1 MLVSAPRAKMKGET
15 IWRSKY
21 RLRSLMGYISA
32 IPFTPRPISSR
43 LSPRALGLAAAV
55 GLLFLPRLA
64 EGQADS
70 VIPRFQASFKIPGPV
85 LVTPLPLRLPTGQAG
100 QAGGFDWNRAF
111 TSSIDSARASRAMAF
126 RLRSIYGEAGQT
138 TPRTPTEGPN
148 RGVLGLP
155 SKYADLAI
163 DGTARVEIRTDR
175 VRNERCTPAAL
186 IDPASGCR
194 GGFNAPRIDNQFNV
208 LAGGLIGRRL
218 HVNVDYDSERDFG
231 GNDNIQVY
239 YQGLEDEIVQRV
251 EVGTVTFRPPQ
262 SRFITAAVPAN
273 NFGVNATFELGPFQV
288 QTIAAQQKGSS
299 VAERFFTVGERITQP
314 QDRQVRDLDFESGR
328 FFWVIDP
335 AMLPGYPAV
344 DILGINAEAVVPAE
358 RPQSALRVY
367 RSRAAISQNGANP
380 NVGGINAVAISAD
393 NAQQQTA
400 RWELLI
406 QNQDYYLDPSGL
418 WFTLASK
425 LDQKDFLAVSYV
437 TASGVAVGTGPV
449 TDTPVPPNA
458 APRDTLRLIVEPLVG
473 ANRVTFRYEMRQIY
487 RVAGSDLDRNTLLVD
502 LSVNQTERPL
512 SGAASTYLALLGLA
526 RPTDEAVFDAYSRL
540 FPRVQD
546 TQADQT
552 VRESYLVFPHLQPF
566 GDATRLQ
573 PAERSDSLYK
583 TPLYLLLNQGPPAK
597 FLFRLRYSASGN
609 EDRSGLD
616 LNALQ
621 IREGSEQITANGRVL
636 ERGLDYS
643 IDYNTGR
650 VTFLNPEGL
659 FGNSPA
665 AVSARFEE
673 QGFFAVAPT
682 TILGASTQYRM
693 GDRGNINLIGIYQY
707 EQTAFNRPP
716 LGFEPEATL
725 VAGLNTDLHFRPNA
739 ITRFLNRVT
748 SGGATAPT
756 RFDVNAELAITKP
769 DPNRAGAAFLE
780 EFEAEAGIDIS
791 MRENLWGLGSRPQDA
806 QGLSAEI
813 PDFVAGFDSAWATQ
827 LTWQNLVSPCTGC
840 EPIQLRAQDIDPN
853 ITILGTGSQRE
864 TLMFLTLHADTAGG
878 IVDNFND
885 SHWTQPR
892 VDFQPRWRSMVTALS
907 TTGTDLTRNEYLE
920 FWIFQSPKRSAD
932 SAGIRLVL
940 DLGSVNEDALAIV
953 PESVTVN
960 GGDSTYAGRAYSG
973 VNQLDTER
981 DPTGIFNAA
990 LDDVGILA
998 DRPDSLIIG
1007 DQPVFDVPLCT
1018 RILSQ
1023 TVLIFPWGDLGARC
1037 TNGNGVLDTEDLNA
1051 DLTLNAKG
1059 AAENVFRYVVTLGGP
1074 KYFVRDGV
1082 RSADG
1087 SVWKLYRIPLREPDA
1102 VVGAP
1107 NMRLIQHLRITVAAE
1122 NDNGAPDIVAQFAMA
1137 RMKLL
1142 GSQWVR
1148 RADRPILGLSGSLA
1162 EPHGAIVTT
1171 IVSTVNSELGYTSP
1185 PGLGDQAARKD
1196 GGRDVQGLQI
1206 NEKSLR
1212 ILGENLLQGERAEA
1226 YLRFPSGP
1234 QNLLKY
1240 NTLRFWARGRG
1251 AGWEDGQ
1258 LEAFLKLGS
1267 DDRNFYMYRASSR
1280 TTTWEPELQVDLETW
1295 RRLRGEIQ
1303 SRYLQGLPP
1312 SGAAQCGGGDSTA
1325 YVACDG
1331 PYFVQVAD
1339 PGINP
1344 PNLAKVQELSAGI
1357 HRLSQTSAIDTAE
1370 LWIDDIRLTEPV
1382 AQLGSA
1388 IALSGRLT
1396 ASDVADMNLSY
1407 IRQDGSFQQIGA
1419 DPTYRTTGA
1428 MLFSSG
1434 VRVERFLPRSL
1445 GVTVPVTVSYARN
1458 TVNPDLLQGSDLRA
1472 SDLTNLRKPESWT
1485 ANYNVAVQRSRR
1497 GTHWLTRG
1505 FIDPISLNAN
1515 IVKGRGQTEL
1525 SETKTFASAYNLT
1538 YNLVLTRSG
1547 PRLNLGGLVDLL
1559 PGFVRNSEAGQGLR
1573 RPQVSLIPS
1582 SIRFASGLTKSE
1594 SDVLAFPVQ
1603 VRRPQDANLVP
1614 IENLTHL
1621 WRNSASLNWQPLGM
1635 LQLAGDL
1642 VSTRDLREY
1651 SDSTPLGRVAQQSRK
1666 SFAGLDVGVERDR
1679 QLATSMSI
1687 NPRFSSWL
1695 RPRFTTGSSFVLS
1708 RSLTSRQPVR
1718 EDGDTAGAFI
1728 LPQTLN
1734 NSRSREIAAV
1744 FDLSRGLAK
1753 VFGDSSR
1760 IGNAVRR
1767 VRPLEASTRLIRN
1780 STYDLAAFNPGLG
1793 YMLALGGREN
1803 FLTQEGQGALS
1814 LAETRTNTV
1823 SSGAELPFGISFNLS
1838 YSRVTV
1844 VRLQQVSGNYVST
1857 DSRQREWP
1865 VGSLRF
1871 TQNIKSGP
1879 VSLITAGMGFRRRE
1893 GSTLQPSAGGNAR
1906 TATFS
1911 SSLTPDLQVGLR
1923 NGMVLLLGYNS
1934 NSQRNENNGNTT
1946 ESDQNDLTGTFSYV
1960 FRLPGAISRLRK
1972 QVSASLIGIYSSGVT
1987 CLTRT
1992 DTPKCQTIS
2001 DTKRTELRGSLD
2013 TDLLKLMRGGIQFGY
2028 TLSDARHLNRRI
2040 SQIYFAITMQLSLY
2054 AGDYR

>member
-1 MLVSAPRAKMKGET
+1 MRFNHYKDS
-15 IWRSKY
+15 S
-21 RLRSLMGYISA
+21 
-32 IPFTPRPISSR
+32 TPLYFGFLLPLRPISSR
-43 LSPRALGLAAAV
+43 LSPLSLVLTVLCGLI
-55 GLLFLPRLA
+55 LLPGTA
-64 EGQADS
+64 KGQADS
-70 VIPRFQASFKIPGPV
+70 ITPRIQASFKIPGLAIV
-85 LVTPLPLRLPTGQAG
+85 SPLPLRMPSGRPGRRLGI
-100 QAGGFDWNRAF
+100 DWDSAF
-111 TSSIDSARASRAMAF
+111 SASVDSARATQAMAF
-126 RLRSIYGEAGQT
+126 RFRSIYGEAGQT
-138 TPRTPTEGPN
+138 TPRTPTEGPR

-155 SKYADLAI
+155 SKYADLTI
-163 DGTARVEIRTDR
+163 DGTARVEIRSDR

-186 IDPASGCR
+186 LDPASGCR
-194 GGFNAPRIDNQFNV
+194 GGFTAPRIDNQFNV

-251 EVGTVTFRPPQ
+251 EVGTVTFRPPA

-273 NFGVNATFELGPFQV
+273 NFGVNATFEIGPFQV

-299 VAERFFTVGERITQP
+299 VAERVFTVGERITQP

-328 FFWVIDP
+328 FFWVVDP
-335 AMLPGYPAV
+335 AILPGFPAL
-344 DILGINAEAVVPAE
+344 DILNVSADAAPPAQ

-367 RSRAAISQNGANP
+367 RYRAALSQGGINP

-393 NAQQQTA
+393 GAQRQTA
-400 RWELLI
+400 RWELMI
-406 QNQDYYLDPSGL
+406 QNQDYYLDGSGL

-437 TASGVAVGTGPV
+437 TATGVEVGTGPV
-449 TDTPVPPNA
+449 TDTPVPPNS
-458 APRDTLRLIVEPLVG
+458 APRDTLRLIVDPLVSSD
-473 ANRVTFRYEMRQIY
+473 RITFRHEMRQVY

-512 SGAASTYLALLGLA
+512 SGAASTYLALLGLS
-526 RPTDEAVFDAYSRL
+526 RPTDESIFDAYSRL
-540 FPRVQD
+540 FPRIQD

-552 VRESYLVFPHLQPF
+552 VRESYIVFPHLEPF
-566 GDATRLQ
+566 ADATRLQ
-573 PAERSDSLYK
+573 PAELSDSLYR
-583 TPLYLLLNQGPPAK
+583 TPLYLLLSQGPPAK

-621 IREGSEQITANGRVL
+621 IRDGSEQISANGRVL
-636 ERGLDYS
+636 ERGVDYS

-650 VTFLNPEGL
+650 VTFLNPDAL
-659 FGNSPA
+659 FGGTPA
-665 AVSARFEE
+665 SVTARFEE

-725 VAGLNTDLHFRPNA
+725 VAGLNTDLHFRPNG
-739 ITRFLNRVT
+739 ITRFLSGLT
-748 SGGATAPT
+748 SGGASAPS
-756 RFDVNAELAITKP
+756 RFDITAELAVTKP

-791 MRENLWGLGSRPQDA
+791 MRENLWGLGSRPQDPA
-806 QGLSAEI
+806 GLVSEI
-813 PDFVAGFDSAWATQ
+813 PDFVSGFDSTWAVQ
-827 LTWQNLVSPCTGC
+827 LTWQNLVPACRGC
-840 EPIQLRAQDIDPN
+840 GPIQLRAEDIDPN
-853 ITILGTGSQRE
+853 VTIVGTGSQRE
-864 TLMFLTLHADTAGG
+864 TIMFTTLHADTAGG
-878 IVDNFND
+878 IVNNQNE
-885 SHWTQPR
+885 SAWTQPR
-892 VDFQPRWRSMVTALS
+892 TDFLPRWRSMVTALS

-920 FWIFQSPKRSAD
+920 FWVFQDGKRTAD
-932 SAGIRLVL
+932 SAGVRLVL
-940 DLGSVNEDALAIV
+940 DLGSVNEDALAVV
-953 PESVTVN
+953 PESVTVD
-960 GGDSTYAGRAYSG
+960 GFGDSTFTGRAYTG

-990 LDDVGILA
+990 LDDIGILA
-998 DRPDSLIIG
+998 DRPDSLIFG
-1007 DQPVFDVPLCT
+1007 ADAVVRDVPLCT
-1018 RILSQ
+1018 RVLSQ
-1023 TVLIFPWGDLGARC
+1023 NVPIFPWGDLSARC

-1059 AAENVFRYVVTLGGP
+1059 TAENVFRYVVTLGGP

-1082 RSADG
+1082 RTVDENTG
-1087 SVWKLYRIPLREPDA
+1087 LVSVWKLYRIPLREPDA
-1102 VVGAP
+1102 TIGAP
-1107 NMRLIQHLRITVAAE
+1107 NMRLIQHLRLTVAAE
-1122 NDNGAPDIVAQFAMA
+1122 NDNGAGDIVARFGLA
-1137 RMKLL
+1137 RMKLI

-1148 RADRPILGLSGSLA
+1148 RADRPIKGLSGSLA
-1162 EPHGAIVTT
+1162 ESHGAIISS
-1171 IVSTVNSELGYTSP
+1171 IVSTVNTELGYASP
-1185 PGLGDQAARKD
+1185 PGLGDQASRKD
-1196 GGRDVQGLQI
+1196 GGRDLQGLQI

-1212 ILGENLLQGERAEA
+1212 VLGQDLLQGERAEA

-1251 AGWEDGQ
+1251 QGWEDGQ

-1280 TTTWEPELQVDLETW
+1280 TTTWEPELAVDLETW

-1312 SGAAQCGGGDSTA
+1312 SGSVQCGAGDSTA

-1357 HRLSQTSAIDTAE
+1357 YRLEQTTPIDTAE

-1382 AQLGSA
+1382 SQLGSA
-1388 IALSGRLT
+1388 IAVSSRLT
-1396 ASDVADMNLSY
+1396 ASDVADFSLSY
-1407 IRQDGSFQQIGA
+1407 IRQDGSFQQIGS

-1428 MLFSSG
+1428 MLFSSA
-1434 VRVERFLPRSL
+1434 VRMERFLPRSL
-1445 GVTVPVTVSYARN
+1445 GVTVPVTVSYGRN
-1458 TVNPDLLQGSDLRA
+1458 SVNPDLLQGSDLRA

-1485 ANYNVAVQRSRR
+1485 ATYNIAVQRSRR
-1497 GTHWLTRG
+1497 GTHWLTKG
-1505 FIDPISLNAN
+1505 FIDPVSLNGN
-1515 IVKGRGQTEL
+1515 VVKGRGQTEL
-1525 SETKTFASAYNLT
+1525 SETRTFASAYNLT
-1538 YNLVLTRSG
+1538 YNLLLGRSG
-1547 PRLNLGGLVDLL
+1547 PFLNLGGLVNLL
-1559 PGFVRNSEAGQGLR
+1559 PGFIRNSEAGQGLR
-1573 RPQVSLIPS
+1573 RPQVSLFPS
-1582 SIRFASGLTKSE
+1582 NVRFSSGLTKAE

-1603 VRRPQDANLVP
+1603 VERPQDANLAP
-1614 IENLTHL
+1614 IQNLTHL
-1621 WRNSASLNWQPLGM
+1621 WRNTASLNWQPFGM
-1635 LQLAGDL
+1635 LQLGGDL
-1642 VSTRDLREY
+1642 MSTRDLREY
-1651 SDSTPLGRVAQQSRK
+1651 SDSTSLGRLAHQSRR

-1679 QLATSMSI
+1679 QLGTSLSL

-1695 RPRFTTGSSFVLS
+1695 RPRFSTGSSFVLS
-1708 RSLTSRQPVR
+1708 RTLTSRPLVR
-1718 EDGDTAGAFI
+1718 ENGDSTGAFI

-1744 FDLSRGLAK
+1744 LDLSRGLAK
-1753 VFGDSSR
+1753 IFGDSSR
-1760 IGNAVRR
+1760 IGQAVRR
-1767 VRPLEASTRLIRN
+1767 VRPLEVSNRLVRS
-1780 STYDLAAFNPGLG
+1780 STYDLAAFDPGLG
-1793 YMLALGGREN
+1793 YMLGLGGRED

-1814 LAETRTNTV
+1814 LNETRTNSL

-1844 VRLQQVSGNYVST
+1844 ARLQQVSGAYLST

-1865 VGSLRF
+1865 VGSMRF

-1879 VSLITAGMGFRRRE
+1879 VSLITAGLGFRRRE
-1893 GSTLQPSAGGNAR
+1893 GSTLQPGVGGNAR

-1911 SSLTPDLQVGLR
+1911 SSLTPDLQLGLR

-1960 FRLPGAISRLRK
+1960 FRLPGSISRLRK
-1972 QVSASLIGIYSSGVT
+1972 QVSASLITILSSGVT
-1987 CLTRT
+1987 CLTRS
-1992 DTPKCQTIS
+1992 DQLGCQTIS
-2001 DTKRTELRGSLD
+2001 DTRRTELRGSLD

-2028 TLSDARHLNRRI
+2028 SLSDARHLNRRI
-2040 SQIYFAITMQLSLY
+2040 STIYFAITMQLSLY

>member
-1 MLVSAPRAKMKGET
+1 
-15 IWRSKY
+15 
-21 RLRSLMGYISA
+21 MGYISV
-32 IPFTPRPISSR
+32 IPFTLRPISSR
-43 LSPRALGLAAAV
+43 LSPLALVLATLS
-55 GLLFLPRLA
+55 GLLILPSSA

-70 VIPRFQASFKIPGPV
+70 ITPRIQASFKIPGPA
-85 LVTPLPLRLPTGQAG
+85 LVSPLPLRLPTGRPG
-100 QAGGFDWNRAF
+100 PRFGIDWDSAF
-111 TSSIDSARASRAMAF
+111 MATIDSSRSGRIMASRF
-126 RLRSIYGEAGQT
+126 RSIYGEAGQV
-138 TPRTPTEGPN
+138 TPRTPTEGPS

-155 SKYADLAI
+155 SKYADLTI
-163 DGTARVEIRTDR
+163 DGTARIEIRTDR
-175 VRNERCTPAAL
+175 VRNERCTPFAL
-186 IDPASGCR
+186 LDPASGCR
-194 GGFNAPRIDNQFNV
+194 GGFSAPRIDNQFNV

-251 EVGTVTFRPPQ
+251 EVGTVTFRPPP

-299 VAERFFTVGERITQP
+299 VAERVFTVGERITQP
-314 QDRQVRDLDFESGR
+314 QDRQIRDLDFESGR
-328 FFWVIDP
+328 FFWVVDP
-335 AMLPGYPAV
+335 AILPGYPAL
-344 DILGINAEAVVPAE
+344 DILNTSAEAAPAPQ
-358 RPQSALRVY
+358 RPQAALRVY
-367 RSRAAISQNGANP
+367 RYRAAISQGGVNP
-380 NVGGINAVAISAD
+380 NVGGINAIAISAD
-393 NAQQQTA
+393 GVQQRTA

-425 LDQKDFLAVSYV
+425 LDQKDYLAVSYV
-437 TASGVAVGTGPV
+437 TATGVQVGTGPV

-458 APRDTLRLIVEPLVG
+458 APADTLRLIVEPQVSS
-473 ANRVTFRYEMRQIY
+473 NRVTFRHEMRQVY
-487 RVAGSDLDRNTLLVD
+487 RVAGSDLDRGTLLVD

-512 SGAASTYLALLGLA
+512 SGSSSTYLALLGLA

-540 FPRVQD
+540 FPRLQD
-546 TQADQT
+546 AQADQT
-552 VRESYLVFPHLQPF
+552 VRESYIIFPHLEPF

-573 PAERSDSLYK
+573 PAERSDSLYR
-583 TPLYLLLNQGPPAK
+583 TPLYLLLSQGPPAK
-597 FLFRLRYSASGN
+597 FLFRLRYNASGN

-621 IREGSEQITANGRVL
+621 IREGSDQISANGRVL
-636 ERGLDYS
+636 ERGVDYS

-650 VTFLNPEGL
+650 VTFLNPEAL
-659 FGNSPA
+659 FAGGPA
-665 AVSARFEE
+665 TVSARFEE

-682 TILGASTQYRM
+682 TILGGSTQYRM
-693 GDRGNINLIGIYQY
+693 GERGNINLIGIYQY
-707 EQTAFNRPP
+707 EQTAFTRPP

-725 VAGLNTDLHFRPNA
+725 VAGINTDLHFRPIA
-739 ITRFLNRVT
+739 ITRFLSGLT
-748 SGGATAPT
+748 TGGATAPS
-756 RFDVNAELAITKP
+756 RLDINAELAITKP

-791 MRENLWGLGSRPQDA
+791 MRESLWGFGSRPQDA
-806 QGLSAEI
+806 TGLVNEI
-813 PDFVAGFDSAWATQ
+813 PDFVAGFDSTWAVQ
-827 LTWQNLVSPCTGC
+827 LTWQNLVRACRSGDCG
-840 EPIQLRAQDIDPN
+840 PIQLRAEDIDPN
-853 ITILGTGSQRE
+853 IKIVGTGSQRE
-864 TLMFLTLHADTAGG
+864 TIMFMTLHADTAGG
-878 IVDNFND
+878 IVNNENE
-885 SHWTQPR
+885 SAWTQPR
-892 VDFQPRWRSMVTALS
+892 VDFQPRWRSVVTALS
-907 TTGTDLTRNEYLE
+907 TTGTDLTRNEFLE
-920 FWIFQSPKRSAD
+920 FWVFQDGRRTAD
-932 SAGIRLVL
+932 SAGIRLVF
-940 DLGSVNEDALAIV
+940 DIGSVNEDALAIV

-960 GGDSTYAGRAYSG
+960 APNDSTYSGRAFSG

-1007 DQPVFDVPLCT
+1007 DQTFFDIPLCT

-1023 TVLIFPWGDLGARC
+1023 TVPIFPWGDLGARC
-1037 TNGNGVLDTEDLNA
+1037 TNGNGVLDTEDLDA

-1059 AAENVFRYVVTLGGP
+1059 SAENVFRYVVTLGGP

-1082 RSADG
+1082 RSVDQNTG
-1087 SVWKLYRIPLREPDA
+1087 LVSVWKLYRIPLREPDA
-1102 VVGAP
+1102 VIGTP
-1107 NMRLIQHLRITVAAE
+1107 NMRLIQHVRLTVAAE
-1122 NDNGAPDIVAQFAMA
+1122 NDNGAGDIVGQFALA

-1148 RADRPILGLSGSLA
+1148 RADRPIVGLAGSLA
-1162 EPHGAIVTT
+1162 EPHGAIVTSV
-1171 IVSTVNSELGYTSP
+1171 VSTVNTELGYTSP
-1185 PGLGDQAARKD
+1185 PGLGDEAARKD
-1196 GGRDVQGLQI
+1196 GGRDLQGLQI

-1212 ILGENLLQGERAEA
+1212 ILGQDLLQGERAEA

-1240 NTLRFWARGRG
+1240 STLRFWARGRG
-1251 AGWEDGQ
+1251 QGWEDGQ

-1267 DDRNFYMYRASSR
+1267 DDRNFYMFRTASR
-1280 TTTWEPELQVDLETW
+1280 TTTWEPEIAVDLETW

-1303 SRYLQGLPP
+1303 TRYLQGLPP
-1312 SGAAQCGGGDSTA
+1312 SGATQCGGGDSTA

-1357 HRLSQTSAIDTAE
+1357 FRLQQTTPIDTAE

-1382 AQLGSA
+1382 SQLGSA
-1388 IALSGRLT
+1388 IAVNTRLT
-1396 ASDVADMNLSY
+1396 ASDVADLSLSFV
-1407 IRQDGSFQQIGA
+1407 RQDGSFQQIGT
-1419 DPTYRTTGA
+1419 DPTYRTTAA
-1428 MLFSSG
+1428 MLFSSA
-1434 VRVERFLPRSL
+1434 VRMERFLPRSL
-1445 GVTVPVTVSYARN
+1445 GIAVPVTVSYGRN

-1472 SDLTNLRKPESWT
+1472 SDLANLRKPENWT
-1485 ANYNVAVQRSRR
+1485 ASYSISVQRTRR
-1497 GTHWLTRG
+1497 GTNWLTRG
-1505 FIDPISLNAN
+1505 FVDPVSLNAN
-1515 IVKGRGQTEL
+1515 VVKGRAQAEQ
-1525 SETKTFASAYNLT
+1525 SESRTFASSYNMAYNLLLART
-1538 YNLVLTRSG
+1538 G

-1559 PGFVRNSEAGQGLR
+1559 PGFLRNSEGAQGIR
-1573 RPQVSLIPS
+1573 RPLVSLIPS
-1582 SIRFASGLTKSE
+1582 NVRFTSGLTKAE
-1594 SDVLAFPVQ
+1594 SDLLVFPV
-1603 VRRPQDANLVP
+1603 VVERPQDANLLPTV
-1614 IENLTHL
+1614 NLTHL
-1621 WRNSASLNWQPLGM
+1621 WRNTASLNWQPLGM

-1642 VSTRDLREY
+1642 SSTRDLREY
-1651 SDSTPLGRVAQQSRK
+1651 SDSTPLGRLANQSRR

-1679 QLATSMSI
+1679 QLGTSLSL
-1687 NPRFSSWL
+1687 NPRVTSWF
-1695 RPRFTTGSSFVLS
+1695 RPRFTSGSSFVLS
-1708 RSLTSRQPVR
+1708 RTLTSRPPVR
-1718 EDGDTAGAFI
+1718 ENGDTAGAFI

-1744 FDLSRGLAK
+1744 FDVSRGLAK
-1753 VFGDSSR
+1753 IFGDSSR
-1760 IGNAVRR
+1760 VGEAVRR
-1767 VRPLEASTRLIRN
+1767 VRPLELSNRLVRS
-1780 STYDLAAFNPGLG
+1780 STYDLTAFDPGLG
-1793 YMLALGGREN
+1793 YMLALGGRED
-1803 FLTQEGQGALS
+1803 FITQEGERALN
-1814 LAETRTNTV
+1814 LAETRTN
-1823 SSGAELPFGISFNLS
+1823 SLGSGAELPLGISFNLS

-1844 VRLQQVSGNYVST
+1844 TRLSLISGSYVST
-1857 DSRQREWP
+1857 SSRQREWP
-1865 VGSLRF
+1865 VGSMRF

-1879 VSLITAGMGFRRRE
+1879 ISLVTAGLGFRRRE
-1893 GSTLQPSAGGNAR
+1893 GSTLQPGAGGNAR

-1911 SSLTPDLQVGLR
+1911 SSLTPDLQLGLR

-1960 FRLPGAISRLRK
+1960 FRLPGSISRLRK

-1987 CLTRT
+1987 CLTRA
-1992 DTPKCQTIS
+1992 DQPECQTIS

-2013 TDLLKLMRGGIQFGY
+2013 TDLLKLMRGGVQFGY
-2028 TLSDARHLNRRI
+2028 TVSDARHLNRRI

>member
-1 MLVSAPRAKMKGET
+1 
-15 IWRSKY
+15 
-21 RLRSLMGYISA
+21 MGYISA
-32 IPFTPRPISSR
+32 IPFTLRPISSR
-43 LSPRALGLAAAV
+43 LSPRALALAAAF

-70 VIPRFQASFKIPGPV
+70 VTSRLQASFKIPG
-85 LVTPLPLRLPTGQAG
+85 LVIVSPLPLRLSTGRSV
-100 QAGGFDWNRAF
+100 GGIGSAWDRAF
-111 TSSIDSARASRAMAF
+111 TSSIDSARASRVMAY

-155 SKYADLAI
+155 SKYADLTI
-163 DGTARVEIRTDR
+163 DGTARIEIRTDR
-175 VRNERCTPAAL
+175 IRNERCTPAAL
-186 IDPASGCR
+186 LDPASGCR

-251 EVGTVTFRPPQ
+251 EVGTVTFRPPV

-273 NFGVNATFELGPFQV
+273 NFGINATFEIGPFQV

-299 VAERFFTVGERITQP
+299 VAQRSFTVGERITQP
-314 QDRQVRDLDFESGR
+314 QDRQLRDLDFESGR
-328 FFWVIDP
+328 FFWVVDP
-335 AMLPGYPAV
+335 AILPGYPAL
-344 DILGINAEAVVPAE
+344 DILDINAEAAASAQ
-358 RPQSALRVY
+358 RPQSALQVY
-367 RSRAAISQNGANP
+367 RYRAALSQAGVNP

-425 LDQKDFLAVSYV
+425 LDQKDYLAVSYV
-437 TASGVAVGTGPV
+437 TATGVAVGTGPV

-458 APRDTLRLIVEPLVG
+458 VPRDTLRLIVEPLVS
-473 ANRVTFRYEMRQIY
+473 ANRVTFRHEMRQVY
-487 RVAGSDLDRNTLLVD
+487 RVAGSDLDRRTLLVD

-512 SGAASTYLALLGLA
+512 SAAASTYLALLGLS

-552 VRESYLVFPHLQPF
+552 VRESYIVFPHLQPF

-597 FLFRLRYSASGN
+597 FLFRLRYSASGT

-659 FGNSPA
+659 FGGSPA
-665 AVSARFEE
+665 SVSARFEE

-725 VAGLNTDLHFRPNA
+725 VAGLNSDLHFRPNA
-739 ITRFLNRVT
+739 ITRLLNGLT
-748 SGGATAPT
+748 SGGATAPS
-756 RFDVNAELAITKP
+756 RLDLNAEVAITKP

-791 MRENLWGLGSRPQDA
+791 LRENLWGFASRPQDA
-806 QGLSAEI
+806 SGLATEI
-813 PDFVAGFDSAWATQ
+813 PDFVAGFDSTWATQ
-827 LTWQNLVSPCTGC
+827 LTWQNLVPACQGC
-840 EPIQLRAQDIDPN
+840 DPIQLRAQDIDPN

-920 FWIFQSPKRSAD
+920 FWVFQGPRRTAD
-932 SAGIRLVL
+932 SAGVRLML

-960 GGDSTYAGRAYSG
+960 SPGDSTYTGRAYTG

-998 DRPDSLIIG
+998 DRPDSLII
-1007 DQPVFDVPLCT
+1007 DDLPVFQPPLCS

-1023 TVLIFPWGDLGARC
+1023 TVPVFPWGDLGARC

-1074 KYFVRDGV
+1074 RYFVRDGV
-1082 RSADG
+1082 RSPDG

-1107 NMRLIQHLRITVAAE
+1107 NMRLIQHLRITVAAG

-1142 GSQWVR
+1142 GSQWIR

-1162 EPHGAIVTT
+1162 EPHGAIVASV
-1171 IVSTVNSELGYTSP
+1171 VSTVNTELGYTSP

-1196 GGRDVQGLQI
+1196 GGRDAQGLQI

-1212 ILGENLLQGERAEA
+1212 VLGQNLLQGERAEA

-1258 LEAFLKLGS
+1258 LEAYLKLGS

-1312 SGAAQCGGGDSTA
+1312 SGSTQCGGGDSTA
-1325 YVACDG
+1325 FIACDG

-1357 HRLSQTSAIDTAE
+1357 YRLSQTTPIDTAE

-1382 AQLGSA
+1382 SQLGSA
-1388 IALSGRLT
+1388 IALTGRLT
-1396 ASDVADMNLSY
+1396 ASDVADMTLSY
-1407 IRQDGSFQQIGA
+1407 IRQDGSFQQIGS

-1428 MLFSSG
+1428 LLFSSG
-1434 VRVERFLPRSL
+1434 VRMERFLPRRL
-1445 GVTVPVTVSYARN
+1445 GVTVPLTVSYGRN

-1485 ANYNVAVQRSRR
+1485 ASYNLAVQRSRR
-1497 GTHWLTRG
+1497 GTNWIVRG
-1505 FIDPISLNAN
+1505 FIDPVSLNAN

-1525 SETKTFASAYNLT
+1525 SETKTFASAYNFT
-1538 YNLVLTRSG
+1538 YNLLLTRSG

-1559 PGFVRNSEAGQGLR
+1559 PGFIRNSEGAQGLR
-1573 RPQVSLIPS
+1573 RPQLSLMPS
-1582 SIRFASGLTKSE
+1582 NIRFTSGLTKSE

-1603 VRRPQDANLVP
+1603 VKRAQDASLVP

-1621 WRNSASLNWQPLGM
+1621 WRNGASLNWQPLGM
-1635 LQLAGDL
+1635 LQLGGDL

-1651 SDSTPLGRVAQQSRK
+1651 SDSTPLGRLANQSRK

-1679 QLATSMSI
+1679 QLATSLNI

-1695 RPRFTTGSSFVLS
+1695 RPRFSTGSAFVLS
-1708 RSLTSRQPVR
+1708 RTLTSRPPIR
-1718 EDGDTAGAFI
+1718 EDGDSAGAFI

-1744 FDLSRGLAK
+1744 LDVSRGLAR
-1753 VFGDSSR
+1753 VFGDSST

-1767 VRPLEASTRLIRN
+1767 VRPLEASNRLIRT
-1780 STYDLAAFNPGLG
+1780 STYDLAAFDPGLG
-1793 YMLALGGREN
+1793 YMLGLGGREN
-1803 FLTQEGQGALS
+1803 FLTQEGQSALS
-1814 LAETRTNTV
+1814 LAETRTNTL
-1823 SSGAELPFGISFNLS
+1823 SSGAELPFGISFSLS

-1844 VRLQQVSGNYVST
+1844 VRLQQVSGSYVST

-1879 VSLITAGMGFRRRE
+1879 ISLITAGMGFRRRE

-1946 ESDQNDLTGTFSYV
+1946 ESDQNDLTGTLSYV

-1987 CLTRT
+1987 CLTRSNN
-1992 DTPKCQTIS
+1992 PECQTIS

-2028 TLSDARHLNRRI
+2028 TVSDARHLNRRL
-2040 SQIYFAITMQLSLY
+2040 SQIYFAVTMQLSLY